1 MKEIFTI
8 NLLINVVKKDT
19 TNSEEL
25 TIIVSEQ

>member
-8 NLLINVVKKDT
+8 NILINVVKKDT